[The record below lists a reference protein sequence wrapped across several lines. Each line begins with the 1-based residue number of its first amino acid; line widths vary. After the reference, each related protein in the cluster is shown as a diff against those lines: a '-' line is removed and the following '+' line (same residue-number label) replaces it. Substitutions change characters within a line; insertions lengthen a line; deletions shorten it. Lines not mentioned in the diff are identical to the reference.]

1 MNYCLR
7 LLKILMFIS
16 LLSFLTMASAKDKSS
31 VKAGDY
37 INMAAMLVKDGLYQR
52 AILALQNI
60 DINDEKLD
68 LSRFYTLQGLAYL
81 NLKDLM
87 AAKQN
92 LEKAI
97 ENGQTD
103 PVVYVYLAQSNY
115 GLKDYQGTIDAVNK
129 AGNSALTHPSILEMQ
144 IQSYWQLKN
153 YEQAFLI
160 LNQAQTLFPNE
171 HRFTRRKV
179 FYLVDLQLYRQAANL
194 GLIYLRESNAQA
206 KDYIAIGN
214 ALRLSRQFPEALSIL
229 ESARLKFPQD
239 STIAKVLAHT
249 YLDQGHLNTAAQ
261 IFEQGALYD
270 QALYVEAGEIYRR
283 AGRYY
288 RALNMN
294 AKIADQKVKLKQRLA
309 IFLALKRYEAAVNMK
324 VALYR
329 QGLIQDENIRYALAY
344 AYFNIGRFKESQ
356 KQLSFL
362 KNPELFKKGIELRRI
377 MNECLE
383 SPAQCV

>member
-1 MNYCLR
+1 MNDGMQ
-7 LLKILMFIS
+7 LLKILMFAS
-16 LLSFLTMASAKDKSS
+16 LLSFLTVVSAKNKTS
-31 VKAGDY
+31 VKSGDY

-52 AILALQNI
+52 AIISLQNV
-60 DINDEKLD
+60 DINDEKVD
-68 LSRFYTLQGLAYL
+68 LSRYYTLQGLAYL
-81 NLKDLM
+81 NLKDWVS
-87 AAKQN
+87 AKQN

-97 ENGQTD
+97 DNGQVD

-115 GLKDYQGTIDAVNK
+115 SLKDYQGTIDAVNK
-129 AGNSALTHPSILEMQ
+129 AGGSALNHPSILEMQ
-144 IQSYWQLKN
+144 IQSYWQLQD
-153 YEQAFLI
+153 YEQAFSV
-160 LNQAQTLFPNE
+160 LNQAQTLFPND
-171 HRFTRRKV
+171 HRFTRRQV

-194 GLIYLRESNAQA
+194 GLVYLRESNAQA

-229 ESARLKFPQD
+229 ESARLKFPQN
-239 STIAKVLAHT
+239 STITKVLAHT

-270 QALYVEAGEIYRR
+270 QELYVEAGEIYRR

-294 AKIADQKVKLKQRLA
+294 TKIADQKVKLKQRLA

-344 AYFNIGRFKESQ
+344 AYFNIGQFKDSQ

-383 SPAQCV
+383 SPTQCA